1 VGVGKVLGDREC
13 GEPDTEMDSFDDKFD
28 TELGEAAVVL
38 EFGVAGEGIT
48 GYWGNC
54 KEDGNPVE
62 EDWKGGM
69 ETEEFDVKGNA
80 DSWKTTSKEINI
92 LPVGIW

>member
-48 GYWGNC
+48 GY
-54 KEDGNPVE
+54 
-62 EDWKGGM
+62 
-69 ETEEFDVKGNA
+69 
-80 DSWKTTSKEINI
+80 
-92 LPVGIW
+92 